1 MIRSF
6 MPMVHPRLVDG
17 FCFWF
22 SVPFLLISGMLPLF
36 LRAFCF
42 TLYVW
47 FPQKVTLS
55 QWTSFLDATDE
66 TRVHAEGERKGKRG
80 GWRKRGRFKEDVIDA
95 AKEIES
101 CRRTWGTNRKGK
113 DGHRKAGSQGRSGGI
128 KDAGAIIK
136 GRTASFQVSKVKQR
150 PLFSGVRFPH
160 PAVPNKSFYAE
171 GRKVGETWTASKS
184 WGDVAT
190 PKVLTSLPSQWPDP
204 LSLHHLIT
212 LPWETPLNQPD
223 SLYPGCRRTTTQLKV
238 PSSN

>member
-1 MIRSF
+1 MICSF
-6 MPMVHPRLVDG
+6 MPMVHPWLVDG

-22 SVPFLLISGMLPLF
+22 SVPFLPIPGMLPLF
-36 LRAFCF
+36 LWAFCF

-47 FPQKVTLS
+47 FPRKVTLS
-55 QWTSFLDATDE
+55 QWTFFLDATDE
-66 TRVHAEGERKGKRG
+66 TRVHAEEERKGKR
-80 GWRKRGRFKEDVIDA
+80 EDVIDA

-101 CRRTWGTNRKGK
+101 GRRTWGTNRKGK

-171 GRKVGETWTASKS
+171 GRKVGKNWTASKS
-184 WGDVAT
+184 CGDVAT